1 MYCTVT
7 LPVALGHLWRSL
19 IPGAV
24 IDQVIP
30 ENDLLGQNTAPTVR
44 QKKKDKQTNNQ
55 KQQKTRRQIHK
66 TYTKI
71 HQTTRNHGGHL
82 FFYLL
87 ILFRN

>member
-7 LPVALGHLWRSL
+7 LPVALGHLWMSL

-30 ENDLLGQNTAPTVR
+30 ENDLLGQHTAPRVR
-44 QKKKDKQTNNQ
+44 QKQTNKQIIKNNNKHKDK
-55 KQQKTRRQIHK
+55 
-66 TYTKI
+66 YTK

-82 FFYLL
+82 LFYLL

>member
-44 QKKKDKQTNNQ
+44 QKKKTNKQIIKNNKKHEDK
-55 KQQKTRRQIHK
+55 
-66 TYTKI
+66 YTK

-82 FFYLL
+82 LFYLL